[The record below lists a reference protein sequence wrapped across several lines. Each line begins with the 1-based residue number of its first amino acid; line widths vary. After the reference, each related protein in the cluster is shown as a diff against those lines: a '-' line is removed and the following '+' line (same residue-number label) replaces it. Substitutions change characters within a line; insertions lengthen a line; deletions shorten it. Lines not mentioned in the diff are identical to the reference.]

1 MARTYKARRQNKKNK
16 KTPKTK
22 KNSKRG
28 AGFLDRRGPNGDI
41 IEEGDRLSGIRSYS
55 TALGKSILNA
65 GGKNAQ
71 FLAILNNFDQQEF
84 RTFKY
89 NMIEMAGANPY
100 DDRFKSFHPIP
111 DQYKLSNSS
120 NDNNNIQPAYKY
132 VPSEEK

>member
-1 MARTYKARRQNKKNK
+1 MARTYKARKQNKKNK

-28 AGFLDRRGPNGDI
+28 AGFWDRKDKQGNV
-41 IEEGDRLSGIRSYS
+41 IEKGDRFSGLKSYS
-55 TALGKSILNA
+55 TALGKSIANA

-89 NMIEMAGANPY
+89 NMIKMAGANPY

-111 DQYKLSNSS
+111 DHYQSS
-120 NDNNNIQPAYKY
+120 N
-132 VPSEEK
+132 